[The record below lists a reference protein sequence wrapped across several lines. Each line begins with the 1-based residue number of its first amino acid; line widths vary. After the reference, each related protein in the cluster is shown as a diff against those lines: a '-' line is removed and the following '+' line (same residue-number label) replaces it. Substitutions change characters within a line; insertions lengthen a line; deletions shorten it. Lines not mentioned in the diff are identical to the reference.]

1 MKMKIKMPIIVGA
14 TLTLFALIGCS
25 TGIDTDIAD
34 LGNRGK
40 SLTSDNNGG
49 GDIAEGYN
57 KPLPYDPLPTV
68 DCISGCD
75 KPLPLPAPTVD
86 PMPPSDYVK
95 PEPVPTPEIYDPTA
109 PVLDVA
115 IEIWIKEQLASGS
128 EEKREFLIGDLNGNP
143 PVVNSMTALEI
154 SELIKNS
161 RSIYVKFN
169 R

>member
-1 MKMKIKMPIIVGA
+1 
-14 TLTLFALIGCS
+14 
-25 TGIDTDIAD
+25 
-34 LGNRGK
+34 
-40 SLTSDNNGG
+40 
-49 GDIAEGYN
+49 
-57 KPLPYDPLPTV
+57 
-68 DCISGCD
+68 
-75 KPLPLPAPTVD
+75 
-86 PMPPSDYVK
+86 
-95 PEPVPTPEIYDPTA
+95 IYDPTA

-143 PVVNSMTALEI
+143 PVVKSMTALEI

>member
-1 MKMKIKMPIIVGA
+1 MKMKIQMPIIVGA
-14 TLTLFALIGCS
+14 TLTLFALIGCG

-34 LGNRGK
+34 LGDRGK
-40 SLTSDNNGG
+40 SLTSDNKVG
-49 GDIAEGYN
+49 GDVEWECKSSTGEC
-57 KPLPYDPLPTV
+57 KPPLP
-68 DCISGCD
+68 
-75 KPLPLPAPTVD
+75 VD

-109 PVLDVA
+109 PVIDVA
-115 IEIWIKEQLASGS
+115 IEIWIEEQLASGS
-128 EEKREFLIGDLNGNP
+128 EEKREFLIGDMSDAGDP
-143 PVVNSMTALEI
+143 PVVKSMTALEI